1 MTPYLNALSPAEEAQ
16 FRQDVH
22 AVLEEVEGGLTMDEV
37 LERVRHREIKRVVD
51 GLVEEGLLEE
61 VEQGSCFPTQKGLQW
76 IARAS

>member
-1 MTPYLNALSPAEEAQ
+1 MTRYTNALSPAEEAQ
-16 FRQDVH
+16 FREDVH

-61 VEQGSCFPTQKGLQW
+61 VEQGSYFPTQKGLQW
-76 IARAS
+76 IARGS

>member
-1 MTPYLNALSPAEEAQ
+1 MTPYVNALSPAEEAQ

-22 AVLEEVEGGLTMDEV
+22 AVLEEAESGLTLDEV

-61 VEQGSCFPTQKGLQW
+61 VEQGSYFPTQKGLQW